1 MGFCE
6 NARSLLHFGVVAI
19 LLEALLAPAAH
30 AGSTEPELAIA
41 DARPFVEAGVVTLRV
56 RGNFDYDSVT
66 RIGYPLAIVVEQ
78 DDKVA
83 KMFLDGRVRVA
94 TAGGPLTDVP
104 DAPGVVAVQTTEISV
119 VLPPQ
124 IAVPGQGTTHLE
136 ATFDG
141 DVLQSN
147 KVRASW

>member
-1 MGFCE
+1 MVFCE
-6 NARSLLHFGVVAI
+6 NARSLLRFAMAAI
-19 LLEALLAPAAH
+19 LLASVLATAAV

-41 DARPFVEAGVVTLRV
+41 DVRPFVEAGVVTLRI

-66 RIGYPLAIVVEQ
+66 RLGYPLAVVVEQ
-78 DDKVA
+78 DGNVA
-83 KMFLDGRVRVA
+83 KMFLDGHVTAA
-94 TAGGPLTDVP
+94 TGGGPQTDIP
-104 DAPGVVAVQTTEISV
+104 DAPGVVSVQATELSV
-119 VLPPQ
+119 VLPAE

-147 KVRASW
+147 KVQTSW